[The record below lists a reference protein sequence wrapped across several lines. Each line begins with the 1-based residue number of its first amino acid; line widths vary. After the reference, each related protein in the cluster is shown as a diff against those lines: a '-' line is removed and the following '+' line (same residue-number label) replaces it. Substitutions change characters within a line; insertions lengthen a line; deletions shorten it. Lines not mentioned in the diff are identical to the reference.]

1 MSTYVSRLY
10 KNAIKAENEI
20 IKNYMEGE
28 PFNWYYGT
36 YKEGK
41 NEYKCVT
48 EGHVL
53 IAFGFDSFA
62 LDKAI
67 FETDTH
73 NKVLSDNAISQI
85 VNKIDAT
92 SFESAHMVG
101 MKVVQGAKKYTFC
114 VLKKESTGEEILFNE
129 KYKKYFTDDVE
140 YKVFN
145 AVTPIKVYS
154 GDVFL
159 GVIMPVK
166 DITK

>member
-1 MSTYVSRLY
+1 MTTYVSRLY

-20 IKNYMEGE
+20 IKNYMGGGDK

-41 NEYKCVT
+41 EEYKCVT

-67 FETDTH
+67 FETH
-73 NKVLSDNAISQI
+73 NKVLSNNAISQI
-85 VNKIDAT
+85 VNEIDAT

-159 GVIMPVK
+159 GVIMPVRDMPK
-166 DITK
+166 

>member
-1 MSTYVSRLY
+1 MTTYVSRLY

-20 IKNYMEGE
+20 IKNYMGSNK

-41 NEYKCVT
+41 EEYKCVT

-67 FETDTH
+67 FETH
-73 NKVLSDNAISQI
+73 NKVLSDNAISQM
-85 VNKIDAT
+85 VNEIDAT

-159 GVIMPVK
+159 GVIMPIRPK
-166 DITK
+166 